1 MRIARVESRVPTYSP
16 EYAADSCSRRIEP
29 RPRRKAP
36 RWWRGDGVLAAAP
49 ASGKGGGGG
58 SVHDGHVD
66 GEVRGEFERAWERF
80 MIVERE
86 ALPRFSCAQPQPE
99 IYD

>member
-1 MRIARVESRVPTYSP
+1 
-16 EYAADSCSRRIEP
+16 
-29 RPRRKAP
+29 
-36 RWWRGDGVLAAAP
+36 LAAAP

-86 ALPRFSCAQPQPE
+86 ALPRFSCTQPQPE
-99 IYD
+99 IY